1 MSHALYHAES
11 SATRYGGTPD
21 DYLALH
27 AFMDAPQLHVRMPS
41 VRGRAVF
48 HHAWGIDLCAHL
60 FRREVDGS
68 LLLGS
73 ELLSGDQAGSPDDL
87 ARAVAEDHVREDL
100 REVPS
105 LGDWLAALDAPAHP
119 SGRRLIPTAEQA
131 DVSVGRHGGNPASY
145 LPIHA
150 LLDSPLAHNG
160 DDDARAALLLHNTF
174 GIALCE
180 AIFGHYVVVGEAD
193 SRRRVPT
200 RYIAR
205 EHVER
210 EYGRVVP
217 TLDACLGGLKTLPWM
232 GGRARAL
239 APRGRRSTR

>member
-60 FRREVDGS
+60 FHRGANGS

-73 ELLSGDQAGSPDDL
+73 DQAGSPDDL
-87 ARAVAEDHVREDL
+87 ARAVAEDHVQEDL
-100 REVPS
+100 REVPP
-105 LGDWLAALDAPAHP
+105 LADWLAALDVSAHP
-119 SGRRLIPTAEQA
+119 SSLRLIPTAEQA
-131 DVSVGRHGGNPASY
+131 DASAERHGGNPASY
-145 LPIHA
+145 WPIHA
-150 LLDSPLAHNG
+150 LLDSPLAHDGNH
-160 DDDARAALLLHNTF
+160 DARAAVLLHNTF

-180 AIFGHYVVVGEAD
+180 MVFGHYVVVGEGD

-210 EYGRVVP
+210 ECGRVVP
-217 TLDACLGGLKTLPWM
+217 TLDTCLGSLKTLPWM

-239 APRGRRSTR
+239 SRRDGAGQLGSGL